1 MDIHKA
7 VGMGTLVLDTFS
19 SDNIKT
25 SQFLILVVIC
35 FFRSLR
41 IFLKLISFLK
51 ANVVSTTA
59 DFIFLLE
66 RREISFNFKN

>member
-1 MDIHKA
+1 MDTHKA
-7 VGMGTLVLDTFS
+7 DGMGTLVFDTFS

-35 FFRSLR
+35 FLKSLR
-41 IFLKLISFLK
+41 IFLKLISSLK
-51 ANVVSTTA
+51 ANVVSITA
-59 DFIFLLE
+59 DFNFLLE

>member
-1 MDIHKA
+1 MDTHKA
-7 VGMGTLVLDTFS
+7 VGIGTLVLDTFS

-25 SQFLILVVIC
+25 SQFLILVDIC
-35 FFRSLR
+35 FLKSVR
-41 IFLKLISFLK
+41 IFLKLISVLK
-51 ANVVSTTA
+51 ANVVSMTT